1 MGKVAGRSLG
11 RNRKGGEHVNTCTY
25 DVHVVEETL
34 ARATSE
40 DGTEVVELKEIS
52 ISRGD
57 FFISNTHHWVLSHH
71 LMDWDECC
79 WDHLFSDPEAAID
92 AYVKEKSRTL
102 RTWTP
107 EEKTDIFIPIYTKI
121 DETFEFNAMKAEI
134 DRRRNG

>member
-1 MGKVAGRSLG
+1 M
-11 RNRKGGEHVNTCTY
+11 NTCTY

-34 ARATSE
+34 ARAEGS

-52 ISRGD
+52 ISSEGP
-57 FFISNTHHWVLSHH
+57 FISSTHHWVLSHH

-92 AYVKEKSRTL
+92 AYVKEKSRSY
-102 RTWTP
+102 RTWSP
-107 EEKTDIFIPIYTKI
+107 EAEHDIFQPVYANV
-121 DETFEFNAMKAEI
+121 DETFGFNSMKAEI

>member
-1 MGKVAGRSLG
+1 MIRSYD
-11 RNRKGGEHVNTCTY
+11 CTRSY

-34 ARATSE
+34 ARATNE
-40 DGTEVVELKEIS
+40 DGIEVVELTEFTIS
-52 ISRGD
+52 SDSTEFANGR
-57 FFISNTHHWVLSHH
+57 HWALSHH

-92 AYVKEKSRTL
+92 AYVKERSRTL

-107 EEKTDIFIPIYTKI
+107 EEKTDIFIPVYTKI